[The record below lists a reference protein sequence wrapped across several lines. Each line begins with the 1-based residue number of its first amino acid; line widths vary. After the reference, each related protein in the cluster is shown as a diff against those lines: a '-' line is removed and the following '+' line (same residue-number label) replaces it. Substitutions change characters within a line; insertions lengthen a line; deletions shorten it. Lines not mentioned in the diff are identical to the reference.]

1 MLWAARREQMSDT
14 LGGMWAS
21 AVVVLQNGMQWNECP
36 FWPPACL
43 LFTHDCGS
51 FVQNR
56 RCGLL
61 HMLIFQ
67 NRRST
72 AVLRLPTPF
81 SRSLWPNIVP
91 LAI

>member
-1 MLWAARREQMSDT
+1 MSDT

-36 FWPPACL
+36 FVLLLLFL

-72 AVLRLPTPF
+72 AVLRLPF
-81 SRSLWPNIVP
+81 SRSLPWQT
-91 LAI
+91 